1 MRDRWIL
8 HADMDAFY
16 ASVEQRDDPSLVGK
30 PVIVGAQGA
39 RGVVSAASYEARKFG
54 VRSAM
59 PGFRAHELCPQGV
72 FLPGDMKKY
81 AAVSKQVHKI
91 FREFTDQ
98 IEPLALDEAFLD
110 ISGSIGLFGTPK
122 AIGAKIKQ
130 RVREEVNL
138 VVSVGIAP
146 NKLVAKVAC
155 TQGKPDGLLLITPE
169 KIRGLLNPL
178 PVRALWGIG
187 PKAEA
192 RLKHL
197 KIKTI
202 RQIVEAKTSDLRA
215 VFGEHAEE
223 IQKRA
228 RGEDTREVESERA
241 PKSIGEEA
249 TFIDNVTDGERIS
262 GAITAHAEMVASRAR
277 RAGYAGQT
285 VTLKV
290 KLAQRKN
297 WGEKIVSNHEL
308 FPVLSRQTKLKAP
321 TTDGAEIRQ
330 QALALWKK
338 LNITEPIRLL
348 GVSLSDLQPLVSTRQ
363 LGLFDAPPPPTP
375 AVQKSGEEPGNAV
388 NRAERLGQALDA
400 ISSRF
405 GEGAITRAVD
415 APHKI
420 TQSDRLKVGE
430 NNELQNNEDS
440 PSPRGSE
447 ET

>member
-1 MRDRWIL
+1 MRSRWIL

-30 PVIVGAQGA
+30 PVIIGAQGA

-59 PGFRAHELCPQGV
+59 PGYRAHELCPQGI

-81 AAVSKQVHKI
+81 AAISKQVHGV

-122 AIGAKIKQ
+122 AIGAKLKE
-130 RVREEVNL
+130 RVREEVGL
-138 VVSVGIAP
+138 VISVGIAP
-146 NKLVAKVAC
+146 NKLVAKIAC
-155 TQGKPDGLLLITPE
+155 TQGKPDGLLLINPE
-169 KIRGLLNPL
+169 QIRGLMNPL
-178 PVRALWGIG
+178 PVRALWGVG

-192 RLKHL
+192 RLKRI

-202 RQIVEAKTSDLRA
+202 RQLVEAKTTELRA

-223 IQKRA
+223 IQRRA
-228 RGEDTREVESERA
+228 RGEDSREVESERA

-249 TFIDNVTDGERIS
+249 TFSDNVTDPDRIS

-290 KLAQRKN
+290 KLSARKA
-297 WGEKIVSNHEL
+297 WGERIVSNHEL
-308 FPVLSRQTKLKAP
+308 FPVMSRQTKLKAP
-321 TTDGAEIRQ
+321 TTDGAAIRET
-330 QALALWKK
+330 ALALWKK
-338 LNITEPIRLL
+338 LNIKEPVRLI
-348 GVSLSDLQPLVSTRQ
+348 GVSLSDLHALQSTRQ
-363 LGLFDAPPPPTP
+363 LGLFDAPPPVAP
-375 AVQKSGEEPGNAV
+375 AVKKSADEGPPAI
-388 NRAERLGQALDA
+388 NRAEKLGQTLDA
-400 ISSRF
+400 ISERF
-405 GEGAITRAVD
+405 GAGAIGRAVE

-420 TQSDRLKVGE
+420 TQSDRLKIGE
-430 NNELQNNEDS
+430 SNLKPTDDE
-440 PSPRGSE
+440 
-447 ET
+447 